1 MATAYREKA
10 FLAKAERSLE
20 IGSSHPEISNSLS
33 EFTYD
38 SAKMDEG
45 KALHKETLTIWFQ
58 NSVEQLEKS
67 SAHDEF
73 EIAYKTL
80 QTAYNRDRR
89 RAKAVFRKD
98 PASKARLLID
108 GIIAESFDNFMT
120 MAERFYKELSSS
132 SELLNKLAPMKIT
145 PETITVATALFSEV
159 KRTRIAYLEE
169 RAEALE
175 YTNQKNKSLNL
186 LDEWMN
192 DFYTV
197 AKIALEDK
205 KQLLDVFEN

>member
-1 MATAYREKA
+1 MATAYREKS
-10 FLAKAERSLE
+10 FLAKTERSLE
-20 IGSSHPEISNSLS
+20 IGSTHPEISRSLT
-33 EFTYD
+33 EFAYD
-38 SAKMDEG
+38 TTKMDEG
-45 KALHKETLTIWFQ
+45 KALHNETLTIWFQ
-58 NSVEQLEKS
+58 NSVEQQEKTA
-67 SAHDEF
+67 AHDEF

-89 RAKAVFRKD
+89 RARAVFRKN

-108 GIIAESFDNFMT
+108 GMIAESFDNFMT
-120 MAERFYKELSSS
+120 MSERFYTELSTSPD
-132 SELLNKLAPMKIT
+132 LLKQLLPMKIT
-145 PETITVATALFSEV
+145 PETITVAKALFSEV

-169 RAEALE
+169 RAEALD
-175 YTNQKNKSLNL
+175 YTRQKNRALNR
-186 LDEWMN
+186 LDDWMS